1 MPEIK
6 DPREVEDFA
15 MNYDNDSI
23 RISIKGGY
31 QTSFRYIQSPT
42 ANCQLASA
50 YNFQMMMPFLNKY
63 KIRDLFIK
71 IKKSNYLIKRILLL
85 DLNQKHAELVVS
97 WLAPA
102 SIIGNMPY
110 ISSNGSRM
118 SILLI
123 RLSNLRQLQLP
134 K

>member
-50 YNFQMMMPFLNKY
+50 YNFQVAMPFLNKY

-71 IKKSNYLIKRILLL
+71 IKKSNFIIKRILLL
-85 DLNQKHAELVVS
+85 DLNERYAELVVS

-102 SIIGNMPY
+102 CIIGNMPY
-110 ISSNGSRM
+110 ISSNGSKM

-123 RLSNLRQLQLP
+123 RLSNIRQLQLP

>member
-1 MPEIK
+1 VPEIK